1 MIKKGSKVRYI
12 GEETLAYEYGKIY
25 EVYGY
30 SEEFEAYG
38 VMSELDE
45 VFCVAGAALQEVTEI
60 NPERYDETEI
70 PEVTKIYFDM
80 DSVLADFERGV
91 RQICEMEPPTQNGTP
106 DPERDDEM
114 WRRIKEAE
122 HFYDQLE
129 LMAGAKELF
138 DAVYNKYGD
147 KCEILTGVPKPKRGI
162 ITAGEDKINWVRR
175 LLSKDIKVNIVL
187 REEKKNYCTGK
198 GCILIDDMEKN
209 ILEWKEMG
217 GSGFMNVDAQDTLNR
232 LQGLGIV

>member
-1 MIKKGSKVRYI
+1 MKFKNDFGANVDAMNRAEK
-12 GEETLAYEYGKIY
+12 
-25 EVYGY
+25 
-30 SEEFEAYG
+30 
-38 VMSELDE
+38 LDE
-45 VFCVAGAALQEVTEI
+45 I
-60 NPERYDETEI
+60 EI
-70 PEVTKIYFDM
+70 PKMTKIYFDM

-91 RQICEMEPPTQNGTP
+91 REICKMDPPIQNGTP

-114 WRRIKEAE
+114 WKRIKEAD
-122 HFYDQLE
+122 HFYDRLE
-129 LMAGAKELF
+129 LMPGAKELF

-162 ITAGEDKINWVRR
+162 VTAGEDKINWVRR
-175 LLSKDIKVNIVL
+175 ILSKDIKVNIVL

-217 GSGFMNVDAQDTLNR
+217 GSGFINVNARNTLER
-232 LQGLGIV
+232 LQKHGVV